1 MPMRAGVG
9 SNAVYAVLRPSA
21 IIPPTAVGIATL
33 PIDGHAA
40 AAPILKAELSAFRDE
55 PDLGPGESRWI
66 SAACRAAWDF
76 WDEESWRLNLRKVFT
91 KLDITSRNQLG
102 RALPDSIGAGQ
113 AA

>member
-55 PDLGPGESRWI
+55 PDLGPGSRAG
-66 SAACRAAWDF
+66 SRPRAV
-76 WDEESWRLNLRKVFT
+76 RKVFT
-91 KLDITSRNQLG
+91 KLDITSATNSDG
-102 RALPDSIGAGQ
+102 RCPTA
-113 AA
+113 